1 MSLLFYRRPNYVRE
15 TGPMDSFNYQKY
27 VEKTRR
33 AIPPELC
40 FENVVA
46 NRAMPVGHWMIVL
59 TTEPPLISTAM
70 LSPRLYGLLDERLA

>member
-15 TGPMDSFNYQKY
+15 TGPMDSSDYQKY

-46 NRAMPVGHWMIVL
+46 NRAMPVGLYMTLSI
-59 TTEPPLISTAM
+59 EPPLISIAM
-70 LSPRLYGLLDERLA
+70 LSSRLHGLLDERLA

>member
-15 TGPMDSFNYQKY
+15 TGPMDSLDYQKY

-46 NRAMPVGHWMIVL
+46 NRAMPVDLSMTLSI
-59 TTEPPLISTAM
+59 ESPLISIAM
-70 LSPRLYGLLDERLA
+70 LSSRLHGLLDERLA

>member
-1 MSLLFYRRPNYVRE
+1 
-15 TGPMDSFNYQKY
+15 MDSLDYQKY

-46 NRAMPVGHWMIVL
+46 NRAMPVDLSMTLSI
-59 TTEPPLISTAM
+59 ESPLISIAM
-70 LSPRLYGLLDERLA
+70 LSSRLHGLLDERLA